1 MASTVEMPQMG
12 FDMQE
17 GTVVKWRKQVGD
29 TVFRGDV
36 IAEIETEKAVV
47 ELECY
52 AVGVLRKVLVE
63 EGRVVPIGTPIA
75 VIAAADEE
83 LPPMEALQ
91 TGAPAPSTAPAA
103 PALPTASPPPAPT
116 TEVRATPIARR
127 LAREHGIN
135 LALVSGTGPSGRV
148 TEADVNAHRALPA
161 TSPASAAST
170 EVRATP
176 IARRL
181 AREQGIDLALVTG
194 TGPSGRVTEADVN
207 AYRQAPSA
215 PTPPTQPE
223 AVPLSRMR
231 QVIAAR
237 TVQSKRDAPH
247 FYVTM
252 EIDMGRA
259 MDIRRDIND
268 ASPEGV
274 RLSVNDLIIRACAM
288 AIANFPNFNASFQD
302 NALVHHPQVNIGI
315 AIALEAGLIVASIP
329 NTQSLNLPGIA
340 CASSDLINRAQS
352 GALRAEEYTGAT
364 FAISNLGMYDVD
376 SFAAIIFPPN
386 AAVLAVGAV
395 KEQPVVRDGRL
406 EVGRIMKA
414 TISVDHRVVD
424 GAEGARF
431 LQEVKRLLE
440 HPALLLL

>member
-29 TVFRGDV
+29 TVSRGDI

-52 AVGVLRKVLVE
+52 AVGVLRRVLVE

-83 LPPMEALQ
+83 IPPLESLQ
-91 TGAPAPSTAPAA
+91 TGAPASSAV
-103 PALPTASPPPAPT
+103 PAPPT
-116 TEVRATPIARR
+116 T
-127 LAREHGIN
+127 
-135 LALVSGTGPSGRV
+135 
-148 TEADVNAHRALPA
+148 D
-161 TSPASAAST
+161 
-170 EVRATP
+170 VRATP

-207 AYRQAPSA
+207 AHRASSAAASASAPSTEVRATPIARRLAREQGIDLNLVTGTGPSGRVTEADVNAYREAPSA
-215 PTPPTQPE
+215 PATPTQPE

-247 FYVTM
+247 FYVTI

-259 MDIRRDIND
+259 MDLRQDIND
-268 ASPEGV
+268 AAPEGL
-274 RLSVNDLIIRACAM
+274 RLSVNDLIIRACAL

-329 NTQSLNLPGIA
+329 NTQSLDLPGIA
-340 CASSDLINRAQS
+340 RASSDLINRAQS